1 MTIIGEGS
9 GLQIHSWPSKLFPS
23 KFVSFLL
30 LDSLRQIIILVTRLI
45 ISLWMGQSL
54 QRVTVTKMAQI
65 EVVLSF
71 ILIVESLHRRNRT
84 SYTFRSV
91 VLKCVTRLFCW
102 SFFKFSESPQVENV
116 EIRFR
121 FQLYSRINQN
131 ERFTLST

>member
-1 MTIIGEGS
+1 MTVVGKGS
-9 GLQIHSWPSKLFPS
+9 RLQIDSGSPELFATE
-23 KFVSFLL
+23 FVAFLL
-30 LDSLRQIIILVTRLI
+30 LDSLWQVIVLVTRLI

-91 VLKCVTRLFCW
+91 VLKCVTRLFSW